1 VENGVGRLAVYCCGR
16 LGWAWKGLKATS
28 RPFRAFTSGSLR
40 TLRVVCAELRER
52 VRVPGSDGVVR
63 EVSLGALGALL
74 P

>member
-1 VENGVGRLAVYCCGR
+1 
-16 LGWAWKGLKATS
+16 
-28 RPFRAFTSGSLR
+28 
-40 TLRVVCAELRER
+40 LRVVCAELRER